1 MVGIKLTNF
10 EFKGQCQRD
19 WTGVKMINARTN
31 VVREK
36 VTALN
41 TELLGTMKLFWS
53 KIMFELLRQ
62 IVALV
67 FLVLRQK

>member
-1 MVGIKLTNF
+1 MNSKDNVRETGL
-10 EFKGQCQRD
+10 GA
-19 WTGVKMINARTN
+19 TGVKMINARTN

-36 VTALN
+36 VTALKA
-41 TELLGTMKLFWS
+41 ELLGTMKLFWS